1 MSINIKAIEERA
13 FEISDSYDISY
24 SVARAILLSGYSLC
38 QDDLISSKDLNTN
51 KIL

>member
-1 MSINIKAIEERA
+1 MINIKAIKERA

-24 SVARAILLSGYSLC
+24 SLAYTILLSGYSLC
-38 QDDLISSKDLNTN
+38 QDDMLSSKGLNIN

>member
-1 MSINIKAIEERA
+1 MINIKAIEERS
-13 FEISDSYDISY
+13 FEISDAYDISY

-38 QDDLISSKDLNTN
+38 QDDMISSKDLNSN